1 MSVGHRGRHQSINAK
16 MLLETLPNAVLDAVV
31 ECAGFDQGWR
41 LEVVCASLRASSM
54 ECAASRLGKCRWIG
68 ESPRAGTEF
77 KPCWRHVA
85 VATRSGQYVL
95 SFAGGVIH
103 PLLEFSY
110 PPQGPIDIGSGYMT
124 FTDGPSGDIGV
135 GSRTT
140 TSRRQAMKF
149 VVEPAPCLPAFTA
162 GGPQNRVGPEGT
174 GGYIQEVG
182 STRPQGNVGLVILGP
197 NNGPDYQASLDTI
210 IEPHLEVMKTWWLLH
225 LESHVS
231 HLPVCWGMRRNSEGQ
246 GPGRGPDTALR
257 TSVCLSS
264 WTTDSLKV
272 ESWELAPTALAP
284 DERFEFQRNPAS
296 TPSRGKEE

>member
-1 MSVGHRGRHQSINAK
+1 

-162 GGPQNRVGPEGT
+162 GGPQNRAGPEARRHLAEN
-174 GGYIQEVG
+174 I
-182 STRPQGNVGLVILGP
+182 RMLPGP
-197 NNGPDYQASLDTI
+197 SVTLEACAGPYQV
-210 IEPHLEVMKTWWLLH
+210 P
-225 LESHVS
+225 
-231 HLPVCWGMRRNSEGQ
+231 GQ
-246 GPGRGPDTALR
+246 GQDQYGRDIG
-257 TSVCLSS
+257 
-264 WTTDSLKV
+264 
-272 ESWELAPTALAP
+272 
-284 DERFEFQRNPAS
+284 
-296 TPSRGKEE
+296 

>member
-1 MSVGHRGRHQSINAK
+1 MLAHPGSHQSINAR
-16 MLLETLPNAVLDAVV
+16 MLIETLPNAVLDAVV
-31 ECAGFDQGWR
+31 KCAGFDQGWR

-77 KPCWRHVA
+77 KPSWRHVA
-85 VATRSGQYVL
+85 VAMRSGRYVL
-95 SFAGGVIH
+95 SFTGGVIH
-103 PLLEFSY
+103 PLMEFNS
-110 PPQGPIDIGSGYMT
+110 PIDIGSGYMT
-124 FTDGPSGDIGV
+124 FTGGRGLGEYGV

-182 STRPQGNVGLVILGP
+182 STRPQDNVGLVIFGP
-197 NNGPDYQASLDTI
+197 NNSSARASLDTI
-210 IEPHLEVMKTWWLLH
+210 IEPHLEMMKTWWLLH

-257 TSVCLSS
+257 TSVYLTSF
-264 WTTDSLKV
+264 TTDSLKV

-296 TPSRGKEE
+296 RGK

>member
-1 MSVGHRGRHQSINAK
+1 

-41 LEVVCASLRASSM
+41 LEVVCASLRASSR

-95 SFAGGVIH
+95 RVHEGVIH
-103 PLLEFSY
+103 PLMEFY
-110 PPQGPIDIGSGYMT
+110 CLRHDIGSGYMT

-246 GPGRGPDTALR
+246 GPGRGPDTGFENI
-257 TSVCLSS
+257 CLS
-264 WTTDSLKV
+264 
-272 ESWELAPTALAP
+272 
-284 DERFEFQRNPAS
+284 Q
-296 TPSRGKEE
+296 